1 MALLIV
7 LALRLIVPIS
17 IFRWPLVGGVIAML
31 LDGADVILVDI
42 LNSFLG
48 ESIGYQFDYHSLDK
62 WLDFYYLSFEFIV
75 SLKWINRFARNTS
88 VALFVFRTIG
98 FVLFEVTGIRKI
110 LFFFPNLFENFFLYY
125 LAAKRF
131 FPKLIP
137 RTLIQLAVVLAI
149 LYIPKFAQE
158 WILHYKEL
166 QPWRWFKG
174 RFL

>member
-1 MALLIV
+1 M
-7 LALRLIVPIS
+7 PIS
-17 IFRWPLVGGVIAML
+17 IFRWPLMGGVVAML
-31 LDGADVILVDI
+31 LDGADVILADF
-42 LNSFLG
+42 LAKSLG
-48 ESIGYQFDYHSLDK
+48 ETLVVQLDYHSLEK
-62 WLDFYYLSFEFIV
+62 WLDMYYLLFEFIV
-75 SLKWINRFARNTS
+75 SLKWINRLARNTS

-98 FVLFEVTGIRKI
+98 FVLFEVTGIRKM

-131 FPKLIP
+131 FPKLVP
-137 RTLIQLAVVLAI
+137 KTLLQLTAVLVI

-166 QPWRWFKG
+166 QPWGWFKG